1 VRFPHLPLFHIY
13 TNPSLA
19 GKDRTG
25 VLAAVILS
33 LAGVP
38 ADIIAYDYALSRI
51 GIEPSRELLLQML
64 KLWNKDWTLETPG
77 MQEFSQ
83 VKAEFM
89 LGTLEMMEKKYGGA
103 EGYARGLGFGDDDLK
118 VIRGVLKGE

>member
-1 VRFPHLPLFHIY
+1 MRLSRLAIVRIYPNLFP
-13 TNPSLA
+13 A

-38 ADIIAYDYALSRI
+38 ADIIAYDYSLSRI
-51 GIEPSRELLLQML
+51 GVEPARELLLYML
-64 KLWNKDWTLETPG
+64 KTWNKDWTLETPG
-77 MQEFSQ
+77 MKEFSQ

-103 EGYARGLGFGDDDLK
+103 EGYARGLGFGDEDLEA
-118 VIRGVLKGE
+118 IRGVLKE